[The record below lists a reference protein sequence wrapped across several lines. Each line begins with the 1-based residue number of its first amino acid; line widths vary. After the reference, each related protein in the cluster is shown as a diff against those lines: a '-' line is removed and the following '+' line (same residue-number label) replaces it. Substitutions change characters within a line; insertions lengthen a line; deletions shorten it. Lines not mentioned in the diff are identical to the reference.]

1 MSTVHER
8 LLATARNLLGLSS
21 DSFRF
26 RKYFKATQEASA
38 ALGLLNF
45 LTVDPETPDEV
56 LVVVKKIHEVTR
68 KRVYDSH
75 LRMLRSRLE
84 PRLSGQHELEVEAAN
99 YIDNLDET
107 LRNAAQSAIEGIGYD

>member
-26 RKYFKATQEASA
+26 RRYFHATQEAAS
-38 ALGLLNF
+38 ALGMLNF
-45 LTVDPETPDEV
+45 LAEDPETPDDV
-56 LVVVKKIHEVTR
+56 LVYVKKIHEVTR
-68 KRVYDSH
+68 KRVYDAH

-84 PRLSGQHELEVEAAN
+84 PRLSGQHDLEVEAAN
-99 YIDNLDET
+99 YVDSLDET
-107 LRNAAQSAIEGIGYD
+107 LRNAAQSAIEEVGP